1 MSEVWGRSPKL
12 PEARGSGAPAAENFC
27 IFYVKKLNFSAFNCT
42 MRDNIILLQAWAT
55 YGPRTGSGPRDHFM
69 RPAGTHRNMTSCRES
84 SRRPFIFYRT
94 SSEDK

>member
-27 IFYVKKLNFSAFNCT
+27 IFYVKKVNFGAFNCIICGN
-42 MRDNIILLQAWAT
+42 MILLQAWAT
-55 YGPRTGSGPRDHFM
+55 YGPRAGSGPRDHFM
-69 RPAGTHRNMTSCRES
+69 RPAGTYRNMTSYRES